1 MENNLTEEQKSLIC
15 EWLNKQRNSSLVFS
29 DFLKH
34 HNLLPTPKFEVGK
47 VYKSKIQNDSTVFV
61 TSFGYDGTIVN
72 GYGWDNGKW
81 SNDIHIPND
90 ERLIEIPQEE
100 WIEVLKKEGDK
111 YIGKT
116 VKCLY
121 DDRNYVVRKFSSVTK
136 TGNLYYCTEENTNVC
151 LMKDGVWAT
160 VVSDENL
167 DKISELQMKLDK
179 LQEEINQLKK

>member
-1 MENNLTEEQKSLIC
+1 MENNLTEEQKALIC
-15 EWLNKQRNSSLVFS
+15 EWLDKFDNEIGF
-29 DFLKH
+29 DMTEFIEH
-34 HNLLPTPKFEVGK
+34 YNLLPTPKIEVGK
-47 VYKSKIQNDSTVFV
+47 YYKDKFDRIIYVTKVHLDSF
-61 TSFGYDGTIVN
+61 D
-72 GYGWDNGKW
+72 GYGIDALGNWNTTPAWNFKLDW
-81 SNDIHIPND
+81 QPIT
-90 ERLIEIPQEE
+90 QEE

-121 DDRNYVVRKFSSVTK
+121 DDRNYVVRKFSSFTK

-179 LQEEINQLKK
+179 LQDAINELSK